1 VFIPS
6 RRSLGEGGSDGG
18 GKTWEIHRMM
28 DVTKARESTCCP
40 VVELRQYT
48 LRKGS
53 RDTLIDLFE
62 KEFIESQET
71 LGMRVIGT
79 FRDLEKPDRFVWL
92 RGFQNMNARA
102 IQLQQFYGGPVWKA
116 HREAA
121 NATMID
127 SDNVLLLRPANRSG
141 FTLPRTRLAYRAVPT
156 NPPGMVVAT
165 IYHLEKGTEA
175 KFAEFFRATIV
186 PILARVPIP
195 ILGEWI
201 TEHHRNT
208 FPGLPVREDAN
219 VFVWFSSFSDRAAY
233 EAQAAFLEDEILSKC
248 ASRIQGQ
255 PEMLLLAPTVRSL
268 LRSVDLLARTH
279 A

>member
-1 VFIPS
+1 M
-6 RRSLGEGGSDGG
+6 L
-18 GKTWEIHRMM
+18 
-28 DVTKARESTCCP
+28 DVTKSWETTCCP

-48 LRKGS
+48 IKEGG

-127 SDNVLLLRPANRSG
+127 SDNVLLLRPAIGSG
-141 FTLPRTRLAYRAVPT
+141 FDLPQTRLAYRAVKK
-156 NPPGMVVAT
+156 NPPGMIVAT

-175 KFAEFFRATIV
+175 KFAGFFRVTIA
-186 PILARVPIP
+186 PILAKVPIP
-195 ILGEWI
+195 VLAELV

-219 VFVWFSSFSDRAAY
+219 VFVWFSRFPDRAAY
-233 EAQAAFLEDEILSKC
+233 EAQAAFLEAEILSKC
-248 ASRIQGQ
+248 AARIQGK
-255 PEMLLLAPTVRSL
+255 PEVLFLAPTVRSL
-268 LRSVDLLARTH
+268 LRGVDPLDRTD

>member
-1 VFIPS
+1 MDLTKS
-6 RRSLGEGGSDGG
+6 
-18 GKTWEIHRMM
+18 WE
-28 DVTKARESTCCP
+28 TTCCP
-40 VVELRQYT
+40 VLELRQYT
-48 LRKGS
+48 LKEGG

-127 SDNVLLLRPANRSG
+127 SDNVLLLRPAIEAG
-141 FTLPRTRLAYRAVPT
+141 FSLPRTRLAYRAVPKD
-156 NPPGMVVAT
+156 PPGMVFAT

-175 KFAEFFRATIV
+175 KFTEFFRAAIA
-186 PILARVPIP
+186 PILAKIPIP
-195 ILGEWI
+195 ILGEFV

-208 FPGLPVREDAN
+208 FPGLSVREDAN
-219 VFVWFSSFSDRAAY
+219 VFVWFSRFSDRAAY
-233 EAQAAFLEDEILSKC
+233 EAQAAFIEDEIGPKC
-248 ASRIQGQ
+248 ANRIQGN
-255 PEMLLLAPTVRSL
+255 PEVLLLTPTVRSL
-268 LRSVDLLARTH
+268 LT
-279 A
+279 